1 MEKIELKKNI
11 KKCLWGGAVLLILS
25 AWCHEP
31 ALAEIFR
38 YVDGNG
44 VWHFTNRKTDSRY
57 RLYIRSANKTPSE
70 YLVEY
75 SDIVKKASDRFGI
88 DFHFIKAIIRAESGF
103 DHKAV
108 SCKGAK
114 GLMQLMPGT
123 ADDMAVSDPLDP
135 EENIVGGTRYFS
147 LLLKRFN
154 NNKRLA
160 LAAYNA
166 GPETVNTYKGVPPF
180 PETRAF
186 VERVMRYYQS
196 YKTAAN

>member
-25 AWCHEP
+25 LWCQGLV
-31 ALAEIFR
+31 LADVFR
-38 YVDGNG
+38 YVDRNG
-44 VWHFTNRKTDSRY
+44 VWHFTNRKIDGRY
-57 RLYIRSANKTPSE
+57 CIFIRSPNKTSSE
-70 YLVEY
+70 YLVKY

-123 ADDMAVSDPLDP
+123 ADDMAVSGSP
-135 EENIVGGTRYFS
+135 
-147 LLLKRFN
+147 
-154 NNKRLA
+154 
-160 LAAYNA
+160 
-166 GPETVNTYKGVPPF
+166 
-180 PETRAF
+180 
-186 VERVMRYYQS
+186 
-196 YKTAAN
+196 